1 MSRWFAK
8 NYACHEFGFSR
19 IALGIRN
26 TTEGGTVYNI
36 IAKTLTPDM
45 GADNFANRREIREK
59 LCLQE
64 RKAPLLAKIS
74 LGERG

>member
-1 MSRWFAK
+1 VSRISD
-8 NYACHEFGFSR
+8 FSR
-19 IALGIRN
+19 IALGIRD
-26 TTEGGTVYNI
+26 TIEGGIVYSI
-36 IAKTLTPDM
+36 IAKTFTPDM

-64 RKAPLLAKIS
+64 WKAPLLAKNS